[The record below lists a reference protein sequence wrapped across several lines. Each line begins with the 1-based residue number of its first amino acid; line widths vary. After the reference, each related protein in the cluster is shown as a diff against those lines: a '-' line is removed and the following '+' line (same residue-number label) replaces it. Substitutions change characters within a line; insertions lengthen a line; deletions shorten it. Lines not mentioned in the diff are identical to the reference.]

1 MIAAQVLL
9 LAGIATDVYV
19 AAPIV
24 GTEVMAEIFVCNQDP
39 VQWASMDLTL
49 GRTPRDPLA
58 QSLYKNYSMHPSET
72 VRLRL
77 SLQTGN
83 TVRALASTGAVACTV
98 CAEALVTPQAL
109 EPIQERLDVLVEDA
123 LERYAEAVSLGAEA

>member
-1 MIAAQVLL
+1 MISAQVLL
-9 LAGIATDVYV
+9 LAGVATNVYTV
-19 AAPIV
+19 APAV

-77 SLQTGN
+77 SLQSGN
-83 TVRALASTGAVACTV
+83 TVLVTASTSAVACTV
-98 CAEALVTPQAL
+98 CDEAIVTPQAL

-123 LERYAEAVSLGAEA
+123 LERYSEAVSLGAEA